1 MPKKNKI
8 FLVVII
14 LLFTALVVVQHFVP
28 RPVNWRLSFSCNQK
42 SPFGCS
48 VAKNLLQVLFPEKE
62 ITVNTAS
69 LYMNLPKDTLA
80 NKNLII
86 ITDEFEPDSLDLSSL
101 LDFAANGN
109 SVLISSLSFSD
120 KLCDTL
126 QFKTN
131 IRIFDTTG
139 FNSVKESL
147 RLSFLSRGSDSVFF
161 YSKRM
166 PQSWF
171 TSYDTLR
178 SIPMGSDR
186 SAKVNFI
193 LIQFGKGKI
202 FLQCQPLAFTN
213 YHLLYGNHRYASA
226 ALSFLPGD
234 NIIWDQYYKPDKVLD
249 FSPVRYILSQPALR
263 SAYFL
268 SLTTILIFMTLGSRR
283 MQRIIPVIQPVQ
295 NTSLEFVK
303 TVGKLYYRSMN
314 HTDLARKKLI
324 YFNEFIRTRY
334 SLQGLDKNDQQ
345 IQILSQKSGME
356 EGKIR
361 MLLQR
366 ALRVSGKQQL
376 ESYELIELHKLIE
389 DFYKHCK

>member
-8 FLVVII
+8 FLAAII
-14 LLFTALVVVQHFVP
+14 LLFTAMVIVQHFVP
-28 RPVNWRLSFSCNQK
+28 RPVNWRFSFSCNQK
-42 SPFGCS
+42 SPYGCS
-48 VAKNLLQVLFPEKE
+48 VAKNLFHVLFPEKD
-62 ITVNTAS
+62 IAVNTAS
-69 LYMNLPKDTLA
+69 LYMKLPKDTLA
-80 NKNLII
+80 DKNLII
-86 ITDEFEPDSLDLSSL
+86 ITDEFEPDSLDLSAL

-126 QFKTN
+126 KFKTN
-131 IRIFDTTG
+131 TRIFDTTV

-171 TSYDTLR
+171 SGYDTLR
-178 SIPMGSDR
+178 SIPLGSDR
-186 SAKVNFI
+186 SARVNFI

-213 YHLLYGNHRYASA
+213 YHLLYGDHRYTSA
-226 ALSFLPGD
+226 AFSFLPGD
-234 NIIWDQYYKPDKVLD
+234 STIWDQYYKPDKVLD
-249 FSPVRYILSQPALR
+249 LSPVRYILSQPALR

-268 SLTTILIFMTLGSRR
+268 FLTTILIFMTLGSRR
-283 MQRIIPVIQPVQ
+283 MQRIIPVIQPVK

-345 IQILSQKSGME
+345 IQILSQKSGVE